1 MPVTLTL
8 TNRVG
13 HTAKGLTD
21 IREIIAE
28 SVEKA
33 GHKEMPDVG
42 MMIDADGRALSA
54 DLFFDSLTYE
64 WINGNS
70 LWLKQ
75 RARNLGCE
83 LTIVTEPD
91 EPNEPSED

>member
-28 SVEKA
+28 SVERA
-33 GHKEMPDVG
+33 GHKEIPDVG
-42 MMIDADGRALSA
+42 MMIDRAGRALYA
-54 DLFFDSLTYE
+54 DLFFDSLTYA
-64 WINGNS
+64 WIDRNGG
-70 LWLKQ
+70 WLKEH
-75 RARNLGCE
+75 ACHLGCE
-83 LTIVTEPD
+83 LTIAA
-91 EPNEPSED
+91 EPNEPFED